1 MLDRYCTW
9 LHPHSLDYGWSK
21 VSVKLLC
28 IRCIHK
34 LRTLLFKLYL
44 AAISQSNWLKTAF
57 PPPQGSWEGLS
68 CWGEGLL
75 GPTWQRRWGYG
86 WSWCQWGGGGPDSTG
101 PTSGWRRRTPSST
114 PGSRWTHG
122 TSSSFRPSS
131 QWTFHHAPTW
141 KDGGGDDEDYIC
153 LSLSILNIPNCSDL
167 SKASVA
173 SSKVRVFLSI
183 WMQEKSILNKNVL
196 VDSTDFR
203 YGLIFI
209 WKSPCFQ
216 CCPHQ

>member
-1 MLDRYCTW
+1 M
-9 LHPHSLDYGWSK
+9 HSQIENI
-21 VSVKLLC
+21 VVE
-28 IRCIHK
+28 
-34 LRTLLFKLYL
+34 LYL
-44 AAISQSNWLKTAF
+44 YNSQPKWLKTAF
-57 PPPQGSWEGLS
+57 PPPQASWEGLS

-101 PTSGWRRRTPSST
+101 PTSGWRRWTPSST
-114 PGSRWTHG
+114 PETHG
-122 TSSSFRPSS
+122 TSSSSPPSS
-131 QWTFHHAPTW
+131 QWTFHHALTW
-141 KDGGGDDEDYIC
+141 EDGVDDDEDFIC

-183 WMQEKSILNKNVL
+183 WTQEKSKMDKNVL
-196 VDSTDFR
+196 DDSIDLTR
-203 YGLIFI
+203 CGIIPI
-209 WKSPCFQ
+209 WQSPCFQ

>member
-1 MLDRYCTW
+1 M
-9 LHPHSLDYGWSK
+9 HSQIENI
-21 VSVKLLC
+21 VVE
-28 IRCIHK
+28 
-34 LRTLLFKLYL
+34 LYL
-44 AAISQSNWLKTAF
+44 AANSQPKWLKTAF
-57 PPPQGSWEGLS
+57 PPPQASWEGLS

-114 PGSRWTHG
+114 PETHG
-122 TSSSFRPSS
+122 TSSSSPPSS

-141 KDGGGDDEDYIC
+141 KDGGGDEDYIC

-183 WMQEKSILNKNVL
+183 WMQEKIKMNKNVL
-196 VDSTDFR
+196 DDSIDFQC
-203 YGLIFI
+203 GVIFI
-209 WKSPCFQ
+209 SKSPCFQ